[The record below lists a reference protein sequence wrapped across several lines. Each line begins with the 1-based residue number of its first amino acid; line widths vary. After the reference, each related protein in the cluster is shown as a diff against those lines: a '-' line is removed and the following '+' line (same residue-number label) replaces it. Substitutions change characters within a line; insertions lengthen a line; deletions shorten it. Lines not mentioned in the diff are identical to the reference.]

1 MNKYLVFVL
10 AISLAGILTGCK
22 TPTPDILSGAD
33 RDAVLAFSEPMTDNL
48 IAGMNS
54 GDYAV
59 FSKDFDKPMLFGMPE
74 RNFQYLKRDRDARLG
89 KYVSRSVENVIKGK
103 DGYYTVSYNVVYE
116 ADKDVVMRVVF
127 KQEEPHLISGLWFN
141 R

>member
-1 MNKYLVFVL
+1 MKKYLLILLTV
-10 AISLAGILTGCK
+10 SLAVLTGCK

-48 IAGMNS
+48 IAGMTS

-74 RNFQYLKRDRDARLG
+74 RNFQYLRRDRDARLG
-89 KYVSRSVENVIKGK
+89 KYVSHTVEDVVKGK
-103 DGYYTVSYNVVYE
+103 DGYFTVSYNVVYE
-116 ADKDVVMRVVF
+116 ADKDVIMRVVF
-127 KQEEPHLISGLWFN
+127 NQKEPHKISGLWFD

>member
-1 MNKYLVFVL
+1 MKKFFVFL
-10 AISLAGILTGCK
+10 FAIFLAGILAGCK
-22 TPTPDILSGAD
+22 TPAPDSLSGAD

-48 IAGMNS
+48 IAGMTS

-59 FSKDFDKPMLFGMPE
+59 FSRDFDKPMLFGMPE

-89 KYVSRSVENVIKGK
+89 KYVSRTVEDVIKGK

-127 KQEEPHLISGLWFN
+127 NQEEPHLISGLWFN

>member
-1 MNKYLVFVL
+1 MKKYLVLLL
-10 AISLAGILTGCK
+10 AITLAGCK
-22 TPTPDILSGAD
+22 TPTPDRLSGAD

-48 IAGMNS
+48 IDGMTS

-59 FSKDFDKPMLFGMPE
+59 FSKDLDKPMLFGMPE
-74 RNFQYLKRDRDARLG
+74 RNFQYFRRDRYARLG
-89 KYVSRSVENVIKGK
+89 KYVSRTVEDVIKGR

-116 ADKDVVMRVVF
+116 ADEEIVMRVVF
-127 KQEEPHLISGLWFN
+127 QQEEPHLISGLWFN

>member
-1 MNKYLVFVL
+1 MNKYLVMLF
-10 AISLAGILTGCK
+10 AISLVGILTGCK

-48 IAGMNS
+48 IAGMTS

-89 KYVSRSVENVIKGK
+89 KYVSRTVEDVVKGK
-103 DGYYTVSYNVVYE
+103 DGYFTVVYNVTYE
-116 ADKDVVMRVVF
+116 ADKDIVMRVVF